1 MFLCE
6 KQERSRIDVSQ
17 DVICLVVDTNDR
29 HGLNRAKS
37 TDGRRKMDRD
47 LTVSEVLVDPLIA
60 QLRKADLIGNA
71 AFAQLLES
79 AARVQARRSI
89 DNLDEERAS
98 AFYCAI
104 EAANR
109 AELCVR

>member
-1 MFLCE
+1 
-6 KQERSRIDVSQ
+6 
-17 DVICLVVDTNDR
+17 
-29 HGLNRAKS
+29 
-37 TDGRRKMDRD
+37 MDRD

-71 AFAQLLES
+71 AFAQLMES
-79 AARVQARRSI
+79 AARVHARREI
-89 DNLDEERAS
+89 DHLGEERAT

-109 AELCVR
+109 AEACLR